1 MQRYLKLFR
10 IVISIVMLAA
20 VGFLF
25 LDFSGTVPSAWY
37 QKITWLQFVPSLIK
51 FTQTLGHG
59 LAVTAYGFIVVL
71 ILTLLFGRV
80 YCSYI
85 CPLGI
90 FQDITSWFSKKTKKK
105 FRFRFAPPKTWL
117 RYSIFVISC
126 VSLLVSGIFLINLLD
141 PYSNFGRFV
150 SDLFRPLYMLGNNLL
165 VKICQSMGSYALYPV
180 TVSKTDP
187 YALIVPAAML
197 ALVFWLSVRKG
208 RLYCNTVCPVG
219 TLLGL
224 VSKSSLYKI
233 RFNKVECN
241 RCGKCMFVCKSQCI
255 DVKNMK
261 VDFSRCVG
269 CGNCLKSCDK
279 NAIQYSFSQKP
290 KIYVE
295 ATKPDFSKRNFIAG
309 SALFIAALSG
319 FSVPAI
325 AQNRRRK
332 RGGNGENSGN
342 RENGGRQGNGHH
354 TGNHYVVAE
363 HVATPPG
370 SHDRRH
376 FTSACTACHLCVSAC
391 PTGVLKPS
399 LFEYGFFGMMQPFM
413 DYDASFCNHECVRC
427 TEICPNGA
435 ILPLTVE
442 EKLTTQIGVVR
453 FERHNCIVI
462 TEGTSCGSCSEH
474 CPTKAV
480 RMIPYRD
487 ELTIPEITPD
497 ICVGCGAC
505 EFACPVTPYKAIVVD
520 GLLVHQEAQRPE
532 EEELKEQPLEDFP
545 F

>member
-1 MQRYLKLFR
+1 MQRHLKLFR
-10 IVISIVMLAA
+10 LVVSIVMLAA
-20 VGFLF
+20 IGFLF
-25 LDFSGTVPSAWY
+25 LDFSGTVPSAWFRGL
-37 QKITWLQFVPSLIK
+37 TWLQFVPSLIK
-51 FTQTLGHG
+51 FTQLIGHG

-80 YCSYI
+80 YCSYF

-90 FQDITSWFSKKTKKK
+90 FQDVTSWFSKKARKK

-117 RYSIFVISC
+117 RYTILIITC
-126 VSLLVSGIFLINLLD
+126 LSLFVSGIFLINLLD

-150 SDLFRPLYMLGNNLL
+150 SDLFRPLYMMGNNLL
-165 VKICQSMGSYALYPV
+165 VKILQSMGSYVLYPV
-180 TVSKTDP
+180 TVVKTNP
-187 YALIVPAAML
+187 YALIVPVTML
-197 ALVFWLSVRKG
+197 ALVIWLSVRKG
-208 RLYCNTVCPVG
+208 RLYCNTVCPLG

-224 VSKSSLYKI
+224 VSKASLYNI
-233 RFNKVECN
+233 RFDKTGCN

-255 DVKNMK
+255 DVKNME

-279 NAIQYSFSQKP
+279 NAIRYSLSRKQKINEEP
-290 KIYVE
+290 S
-295 ATKPDFSKRNFIAG
+295 KPDISKRNFIAG
-309 SALFIAALSG
+309 SALFVAALSG

-325 AQNRRRK
+325 AQNRRRR
-332 RGGNGENSGN
+332 RGGNEGN
-342 RENGGRQGNGHH
+342 GRSRGKGGNGQGHH
-354 TGNHYVVAE
+354 TGLHYMLGE

-370 SHDRRH
+370 SHNRRH
-376 FTSACTACHLCVSAC
+376 FTTACTACHLCISAC

-399 LFEYGFFGMMQPFM
+399 LFEYGFLGMMQPFM

-480 RMIPYRD
+480 RMVPYRG
-487 ELTIPEITPD
+487 ELTIPEITSD

-505 EFACPVTPYKAIVVD
+505 EYACPVTPYKAIVVD
-520 GLLVHQEAQRPE
+520 GLLEHQVAQRPDEDELE
-532 EEELKEQPLEDFP
+532 EKPLEDFP